1 MEAQG
6 TACNWH
12 RKGRTGMGQDLSK
25 QHSGKTGVHQ
35 KGKVAKCWDE
45 HKVIIIRVLGYLGF
59 RYLGFAVIFGTRVE
73 RKGEKFKGTVE
84 KWDIG

>member
-6 TACNWH
+6 TACNWC

-25 QHSGKTGVHQ
+25 QHSGNTGIHQ

-45 HKVIIIRVLGYLGF
+45 HKVIII

-84 KWDIG
+84 MWDIG